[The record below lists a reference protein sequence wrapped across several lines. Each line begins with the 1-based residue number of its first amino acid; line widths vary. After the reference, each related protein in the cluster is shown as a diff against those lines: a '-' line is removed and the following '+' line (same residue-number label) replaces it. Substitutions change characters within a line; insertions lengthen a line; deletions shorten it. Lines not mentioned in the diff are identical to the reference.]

1 MTENK
6 RFRKVMGF
14 IQDNTCEGG
23 DVEGVMDLTEIEDML
38 NSLNDENKE
47 LRIQYNFIREHSN
60 EFHRRAIENADRVG
74 KLERENEQLR
84 DFIRKEFPKSYKH
97 ILEGLE

>member
-1 MTENK
+1 MTEK
-6 RFRKVMGF
+6 RFTKCDTKIR
-14 IQDNTCEGG
+14 DNGEEMTQAE
-23 DVEGVMDLTEIEDML
+23 VRDML